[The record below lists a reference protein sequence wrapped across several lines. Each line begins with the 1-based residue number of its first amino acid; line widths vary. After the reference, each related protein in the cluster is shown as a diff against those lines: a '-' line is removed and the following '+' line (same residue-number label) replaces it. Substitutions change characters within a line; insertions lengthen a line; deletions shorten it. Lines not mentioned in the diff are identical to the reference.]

1 MSGRGLL
8 PSACAL
14 LFSISLSAQYD
25 FHRLS
30 FEEERLIAPSLISSG
45 TLAHTAIKP
54 WRKAHTDTLFSL
66 DTLLRSAPIE
76 GRFARTWVGRKLF
89 NERLVEVR
97 TPDFDLSLDPVV
109 DLGLGRQSGQSL
121 WVNTRGLLIEARIGR
136 QISLQSSW
144 LESQALFPDWVRQS
158 IDTNGIVPGNGLA
171 RPFGAQAADF
181 NIATAMLS
189 YTPSRYFNFSFGH
202 GRNFFGEG
210 YRSLFLSDA
219 GFNYPHLRIE
229 TTVWKIKYINLY
241 NWMSDLRPEV
251 SVDGVYKRK
260 YTAMHYLSFDLN
272 DRWNFGLFEAVIW
285 GDSVLQ
291 RGFDVDFIN
300 PVIFYNAIEFARGS
314 RGGNSLVGFSSSYR
328 IKPHWTAYGQFLF
341 DELSTKDIAA
351 GNGSWKNK
359 FGWQLGSKWYAP
371 LGWEGGFLRLE
382 YNSVRPYTYSHKEVL
397 SNHAHYGQPLAHPW
411 GGNFREAV
419 VELAY
424 DRVRYGASVRYHYG
438 RQGNDSIGG
447 YYGRNVYVSYT
458 ERPTDDGHFIAQDLG
473 SSLHFAEARAH
484 WTVNPAMRLR
494 LEVWGQWRS
503 LRYDDPLP
511 GQFENSNTWA
521 LGFGLR
527 SVLFNRY
534 FDF

>member
-1 MSGRGLL
+1 
-8 PSACAL
+8 
-14 LFSISLSAQYD
+14 
-25 FHRLS
+25 
-30 FEEERLIAPSLISSG
+30 
-45 TLAHTAIKP
+45 
-54 WRKAHTDTLFSL
+54 
-66 DTLLRSAPIE
+66 
-76 GRFARTWVGRKLF
+76 
-89 NERLVEVR
+89 
-97 TPDFDLSLDPVV
+97 
-109 DLGLGRQSGQSL
+109 
-121 WVNTRGLLIEARIGR
+121 
-136 QISLQSSW
+136 
-144 LESQALFPDWVRQS
+144 
-158 IDTNGIVPGNGLA
+158 
-171 RPFGAQAADF
+171 
-181 NIATAMLS
+181 
-189 YTPSRYFNFSFGH
+189 
-202 GRNFFGEG
+202 
-210 YRSLFLSDA
+210 
-219 GFNYPHLRIE
+219 
-229 TTVWKIKYINLY
+229 
-241 NWMSDLRPEV
+241 
-251 SVDGVYKRK
+251 
-260 YTAMHYLSFDLN
+260 
-272 DRWNFGLFEAVIW
+272 
-285 GDSVLQ
+285 
-291 RGFDVDFIN
+291 
-300 PVIFYNAIEFARGS
+300 
-314 RGGNSLVGFSSSYR
+314 
-328 IKPHWTAYGQFLF
+328 
-341 DELSTKDIAA
+341 
-351 GNGSWKNK
+351 
-359 FGWQLGSKWYAP
+359 
-371 LGWEGGFLRLE
+371 LE